1 MVENGNEGLAS
12 EGHDPLTRSMLLWR
26 AVNAAE
32 YAAVERLRDGTQL
45 QIRALRPSDRAWML
59 AALGRASST
68 SLYRRFFSPRR
79 TFSDGQ
85 IDFLV
90 NVDFVGHVALA
101 AVMER
106 DGRDVVTGGGRYIVS
121 GPATAEVA
129 FAVEDPHQGLGI
141 ATRVLRHLI
150 GIARDAGLDEFV
162 AEVLSENAPML
173 SVFRRS
179 GLPMRTR
186 REGGVVH
193 VTLDLS
199 RSPGRS

>member
-1 MVENGNEGLAS
+1 
-12 EGHDPLTRSMLLWR
+12 
-26 AVNAAE
+26 VNPAK
-32 YAAVERLRDGTQL
+32 YAAVERLRDGTLL
-45 QIRALRPSDRAWML
+45 QIRAVQPSDRAWML
-59 AALGRASST
+59 AALARASST
-68 SLYRRFFSPRR
+68 SLYRRFFAPKRA
-79 TFSDGQ
+79 FSDRE

-106 DGRDVVTGGGRYIVS
+106 DGREVVAGGGRYVVS

-150 GIARDAGLDEFV
+150 GIGRDAGLDEFV

-173 SVFRRS
+173 SVFQRS
-179 GLPMRTR
+179 GLPMKTR

-199 RSPGRS
+199 PSPGRT